1 MYAGGKPVGY
11 STANDAEAL
20 RTIQAALDCGIR
32 VFDTAAGY
40 GAGHSERLLGKGL
53 KGQPDAMV
61 VTKIGVPI
69 DEEKREFTGA
79 AFGPADVL
87 PAIDACRRRLDRD
100 RIDVM
105 LLHLNELPVAEARP
119 VFEEMEKAVQAGRIK
134 AYGWSTDFSDSVD
147 AMADRA
153 NFRVVEHSMNLFVDV
168 PRIQETVHKH
178 DLTALIRSPL
188 AMGLLTG
195 KYDATTRMPGNDIRS
210 RQMGWM
216 AYFKDGRV
224 DPACMATL
232 DAVRELLTTD
242 GRSLVQGALGW
253 IWGRNPRNVPVP
265 GARTVEQIEGI
276 AGALDRGPLPPDV
289 MARIEDLIERE
300 PEDTPDRP
308 R

>member
-1 MYAGGKPVGY
+1 MFAGGKPVGY
-11 STANDAEAL
+11 SNANDAESL
-20 RTIQAALDCGIR
+20 RTIQAALECGIR

-40 GAGHSERLLGKGL
+40 GAGHSERLLGKGI
-53 KGQPDAMV
+53 KGHPDAMV

-79 AFGPADVL
+79 SFGPADVL
-87 PAIDACRRRLDRD
+87 PAIDACLRRLDRD

-105 LLHLNELPVAEARP
+105 LLHLNELPVAEAHP
-119 VFEEMEKAVQAGRIK
+119 VFDEMEKAVQAGKIK
-134 AYGWSTDFSDSVD
+134 AYGWSTDFTDSVN
-147 AMADRA
+147 AMADRPD
-153 NFRVVEHSMNLFVDV
+153 FRVVEHSMNLFVDV
-168 PRIQETVHKH
+168 PRIQDSVQKH

-188 AMGLLTG
+188 AMGLLSG

-224 DPACMATL
+224 DSACMATL

-253 IWGRNPRNVPVP
+253 IWGRNPRNIPVP

-276 AGALDRGPLPPDV
+276 AGALDKGALPQSV
-289 MARIEDLIERE
+289 MSQIEDLIERE
-300 PEDTPDRP
+300 PDDTPDRP